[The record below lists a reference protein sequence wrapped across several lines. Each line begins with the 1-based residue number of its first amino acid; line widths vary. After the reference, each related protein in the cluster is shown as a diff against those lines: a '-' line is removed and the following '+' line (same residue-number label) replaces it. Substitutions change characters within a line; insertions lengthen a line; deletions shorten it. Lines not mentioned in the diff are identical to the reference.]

1 MRSAFSRAGSRFRFF
16 ALAGATV
23 ATALVLAAV
32 AGATTTAYWG
42 YNNLTASNPPAGTC
56 PGAVAGIACDGWNN
70 WDYSEADWN
79 SGRSSWT
86 LGFICQS
93 DGLLWGHL
101 YSGSETFKTYD
112 QLWSTYCPTHYN
124 RTAVAHVNGG
134 SESYNYLQAR
144 SVIYP

>member
-1 MRSAFSRAGSRFRFF
+1 MRPTFLVGARFRLGLVGAIIAATLVF
-16 ALAGATV
+16 AAI
-23 ATALVLAAV
+23 

-42 YNNLTASNPPAGTC
+42 YNYLTASNPSAGTC

-70 WDYSEADWN
+70 WDYSEAGWN

-101 YSGSETFKTYD
+101 YSGSETFTTYD
-112 QLWSTYCPTHYN
+112 QLWSTFCPTHYN
-124 RTAVAHVNGG
+124 RTAVAHINGG
-134 SESYNYLQAR
+134 TESYNYLQAR